1 MLDCMSQVCRNTRFT
16 NDFGLSNIDGRFPAM
31 VHVFMH
37 RPSRSC
43 ATCWRSAR
51 TRPNRGCPAQPP
63 CGPIMLD
70 VCGPSYVT
78 ARAISKRR
86 PGHRPHQSSTKTLQR
101 SDDTR
106 PAIHMQLQFPNTDV
120 VSIPARPTST
130 TSHRTTAGLTD
141 RHRLHIARRCQTS
154 LVGAPC
160 PPGRNVLRAIAASL
174 SARPP

>member
-1 MLDCMSQVCRNTRFT
+1 MIVGSTSTVGQSMLECMSQVCHNTRFT

-63 CGPIMLD
+63 CGPIKLD
-70 VCGPSYVT
+70 VCGTSYVT

-86 PGHRPHQSSTKTLQR
+86 PGHRPHQSSTETLQR
-101 SDDTR
+101 ATTHDQRHTCNFSSRTPMSLPVRLVRSPRRATVPRLVRR
-106 PAIHMQLQFPNTDV
+106 P
-120 VSIPARPTST
+120 RRST
-130 TSHRTTAGLTD
+130 VPLLA
-141 RHRLHIARRCQTS
+141 
-154 LVGAPC
+154 
-160 PPGRNVLRAIAASL
+160 
-174 SARPP
+174 